1 MLGRPKSSPTPA
13 LEARTSQTIMV
24 ETLGSL
30 TSVGEEMTVPQLRTL
45 LSLSTRGAQDVKHL
59 AEDLN
64 IHEAA
69 IGRLCTRL
77 VARGLV
83 VRIPTLSNHGDL
95 VALSTAGH
103 RLVDDVIYRQTLA
116 FERVIE
122 RLPAT
127 DRDLVVGALDLLA
140 RSAGH
145 ETWSAD
151 VDHSPTRIWALPAM
165 RALRHRRNDEA
176 IRLA

>member
-1 MLGRPKSSPTPA
+1 
-13 LEARTSQTIMV
+13 MV

-30 TSVGEEMTVPQLRTL
+30 ASVGEEMTVPQLRIL
-45 LSLSTRGAQDVKHL
+45 LSLPTQGAQDTKAL

-69 IGRLCTRL
+69 MGRLCTRL

-83 VRIPTLSNHGDL
+83 VRIPTPSNHGDL